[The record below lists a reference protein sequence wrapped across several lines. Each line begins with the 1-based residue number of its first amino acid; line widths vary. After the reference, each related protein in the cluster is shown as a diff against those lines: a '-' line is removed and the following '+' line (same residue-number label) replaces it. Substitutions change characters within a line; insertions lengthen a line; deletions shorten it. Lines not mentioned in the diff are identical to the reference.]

1 MECTRECWDSVS
13 VQQRKSWEHHLYSM
27 RHITNIL
34 DSQQSL
40 YIPQF
45 DHTDTPK
52 CGAFCAPAKCTHNIT
67 PRWIVSRYLNPSNA
81 FHFVRSFFLLL
92 FSLSV
97 GAKFISKF
105 LGMNDS
111 ILRFSPSTRVSFG
124 SKLLHWES
132 YDLNRSLWLNFKL
145 QFALQCEG
153 KCSSEVI

>member
-1 MECTRECWDSVS
+1 MLRFCVCATTKKLRASF
-13 VQQRKSWEHHLYSM
+13 VQYAPHYKHTWLAAISLYSSIRSY
-27 RHITNIL
+27 RHTEMWSIL
-34 DSQQSL
+34 CSCQM
-40 YIPQF
+40 
-45 DHTDTPK
+45 H
-52 CGAFCAPAKCTHNIT
+52 THNIT
-67 PRWIVSRYLNPSNA
+67 PRWIVSRYLNASNA
-81 FHFVRSFFLLL
+81 IHFVRSFFLLL

-111 ILRFSPSTRVSFG
+111 ILRFIPSTRVSFG

-145 QFALQCEG
+145 QFALQCAG

>member
-1 MECTRECWDSVS
+1 MLRFCVCATTKKLRASF
-13 VQQRKSWEHHLYSM
+13 VQYAPHYKHTWLAAISLYSSIWSY
-27 RHITNIL
+27 RHTEMWSIL
-34 DSQQSL
+34 CSCQVHTQHYTQMNCFALLKSEQCFSL
-40 YIPQF
+40 
-45 DHTDTPK
+45 
-52 CGAFCAPAKCTHNIT
+52 
-67 PRWIVSRYLNPSNA
+67 
-81 FHFVRSFFLLL
+81 RSFFFLLL

-111 ILRFSPSTRVSFG
+111 ILRFIPSTRVKFG
-124 SKLLHWES
+124 SELLHWES